1 MTRISCETPVH
12 NVVMTEKVER
22 NSIQF
27 KGGEG
32 GEKKKKILKKKEK
45 INKLALNR
53 HKNGHNVF
61 GLAYAVGLLSFC
73 P

>member
-1 MTRISCETPVH
+1 
-12 NVVMTEKVER
+12 MTEKVER

-27 KGGEG
+27 KRGEW
-32 GEKKKKILKKKEK
+32 GEKTKKNIEKKEK

-61 GLAYAVGLLSFC
+61 GLAFAVGL
-73 P
+73 

>member
-1 MTRISCETPVH
+1 
-12 NVVMTEKVER
+12 MTEKVER

-32 GEKKKKILKKKEK
+32 GEKKKKILKKKF
-45 INKLALNR
+45 NKLALNR

-61 GLAYAVGLLSFC
+61 GLAYAVGL
-73 P
+73 